1 MAEDT
6 APRGQE
12 PQHQI
17 ALLDQASRA
26 LAEVQDLGTA
36 LEIHDKAEAI
46 RHYCAVRDRSD
57 GAAVK
62 AAEIKLRA
70 ARRVGELLPPK
81 ATKAEAGSR
90 GGKAVRGPDCLP
102 RQRAAEFRKLAAVP
116 QEQFEAHVAGK
127 VDKGEQPSQAQLL
140 REQKETAKEERRA
153 ANRAKVE
160 ATATADRPLVS
171 AARYATIV
179 ADPPWSPEAAGVVD
193 VVGRSNP
200 GYSTMGVQEIAQL
213 AVDGN
218 RVADLADDDAHLYLW
233 VVNRTMRPGFD
244 VLESW
249 GFRFVTILTWCKPS
263 IGLGNY
269 FRNNTEHVLFG
280 VRGSQRLKV
289 RDEPTWFEARRGPG
303 GHSSKPDEFYD
314 LVDRCSPGPVL
325 ELFGRRPR
333 AGWTIWG
340 EGA

>member
-1 MAEDT
+1 
-6 APRGQE
+6 
-12 PQHQI
+12 
-17 ALLDQASRA
+17 LDQASRA

-36 LEIHDKAEAI
+36 LEIHDQAEAI
-46 RHYCAVRDRSD
+46 RHFCTVRDRSD
-57 GAAVK
+57 EAAIK

-81 ATKAEAGSR
+81 QAKGGDRKSTGARSSPAR
-90 GGKAVRGPDCLP
+90 GLDLP
-102 RQRAAEFRKLAAVP
+102 RQRAAEFRRLAEVP
-116 QEQFEAHVAGK
+116 AEQFEAHVAGK
-127 VDKGEQPSQAQLL
+127 VDKGEQPSQVQLL

-160 ATATADRPLVS
+160 ATAAADRPLVS

-200 GYSTMGVQEIAQL
+200 SYSTMGVQEVAQL

-218 RVADLADDDAHLYLW
+218 PVADLADDDAHLYLW